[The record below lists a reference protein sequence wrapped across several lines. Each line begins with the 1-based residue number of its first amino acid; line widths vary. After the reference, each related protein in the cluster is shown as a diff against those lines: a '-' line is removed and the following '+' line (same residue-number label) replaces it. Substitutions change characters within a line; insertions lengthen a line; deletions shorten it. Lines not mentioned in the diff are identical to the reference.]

1 LKNQSVKK
9 VQVNRLSVH
18 ERLFVQPVLAALWNS
33 FGYSGWHLYV
43 SLSSISV

>member
-18 ERLFVQPVLAALWNS
+18 ERLFVQPVLAVWNS